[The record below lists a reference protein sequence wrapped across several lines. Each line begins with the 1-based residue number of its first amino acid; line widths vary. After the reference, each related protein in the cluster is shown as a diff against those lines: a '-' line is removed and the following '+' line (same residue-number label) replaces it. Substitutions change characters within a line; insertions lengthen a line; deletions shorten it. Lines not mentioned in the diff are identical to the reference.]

1 MSSTEEKDIEVIA
14 MDAPSPAS
22 STISTS
28 STSDSEDVSDEQ
40 ETAPSA
46 NVLDRIPLQD
56 EEMPSPLALREEMA
70 EEEEE
75 GQLVMFRKDFPRS
88 PDSPVVIEEER
99 SSGMDYPLSQRV
111 YSNPSCSISTILQR
125 QCAELWR
132 QFDSIGTEMIVTRR
146 GR

>member
-46 NVLDRIPLQD
+46 NVLDRIQLQD

-70 EEEEE
+70 EEEE

>member
-1 MSSTEEKDIEVIA
+1 

-46 NVLDRIPLQD
+46 NVLDRIQLQD

-70 EEEEE
+70 EEEE